1 MAIRVGD
8 NLEQSNRQNTLF
20 TSDFFYI
27 MDSSDINFAIE
38 KFLEAGDNNYIE
50 SVGNKYVILEAGQ
63 NNITP
68 AGLGHNDIVKYDGNE
83 WVIFK
88 DVSNSETN
96 FGIIYDKETKLFY
109 QYDPTEGWI
118 PILKSG
124 QIDGGTFP

>member
-27 MDSSDINFAIE
+27 MDSSDVNFAIE
-38 KFLEAGDNNYIE
+38 KFLEPGDNTYVE
-50 SVGNKYVILEAGQ
+50 SVGNKYVIIEAGQ
-63 NNITP
+63 NDITP
-68 AGLGHNDIVKYDGNE
+68 SGLGNNDIVKYDGNE

-88 DVSNSETN
+88 DVSNPETN

-109 QYDPTEGWI
+109 QYDPAEGWL